1 MPNSQEDKEE
11 KVSSRIFFWEFV
23 LFSSTIFLGIVTAFR
38 MSSVFRIQK
47 INVSPIEPWQFIL
60 YFIIATLVVLFLAFF
75 IKSSSVKGKIFKILF
90 VFSVFWGGL
99 LVLDIWLG
107 DILAL
112 FLIIVLIYFWLKRPN
127 VLVHNLCMVFA
138 IAGVGAIA
146 GLRIQPEIMV
156 ILLVIFSIYDLIA
169 VYKTK
174 HMQKMAKEMIKHGA
188 VLALIIPPKRE
199 DFSGKIK
206 EVKAGGKFLVLGG
219 GDIAFPLLLSVSLVP
234 QGIIYA
240 LIVAIF
246 SLVGLFVSFIIF
258 IKQKERKPIPALPP
272 IALFSILGFL
282 FTKITIFW

>member
-1 MPNSQEDKEE
+1 MPESQEDKEK
-11 KVSSRIFFWEFV
+11 KVNPRIFFWEFI
-23 LFSSTIFLGIVTAFR
+23 LFSSTLLLGIATAFR
-38 MSSVFRIQK
+38 MSSIFRIQN
-47 INVSPIEPWQFIL
+47 ISVSPIEPWKFIL
-60 YFIIATLVVLFLAFF
+60 YFIIATLIVLFLAFV
-75 IKSSSVKGKIFKILF
+75 IKSSPAKGKIFKILF

-107 DILAL
+107 DILGL
-112 FLIIVLIYFWLKRPN
+112 FLIIVLIYFWFKKSN

-138 IAGVGAIA
+138 IAGVGAIV
-146 GLRIQPEIMV
+146 GLRMQPEIMV
-156 ILLVIFSIYDLIA
+156 ILLGIFSIYDFIA

-188 VLALIIPPKRE
+188 VLALIVPQERE
-199 DFSGKIK
+199 GFSGKIK

-219 GDIAFPLLLSVSLVP
+219 GDIAFPLLLSVSLLR

-240 LIVAIF
+240 LIVAVF
-246 SLVGLFVSFIIF
+246 SLIGLFLSFIIF
-258 IKQKERKPIPALPP
+258 IKQKERRPIPALPP